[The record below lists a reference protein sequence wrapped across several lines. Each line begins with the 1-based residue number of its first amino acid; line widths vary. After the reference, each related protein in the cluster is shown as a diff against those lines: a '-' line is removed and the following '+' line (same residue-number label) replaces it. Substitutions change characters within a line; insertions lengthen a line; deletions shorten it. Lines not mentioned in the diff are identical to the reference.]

1 MQKTTYSD
9 PAVEKI
15 DNEVKELLEKQSMG
29 YKLVAY
35 VGRKSYIA
43 KRVLGCGT
51 EIWFTPRGRQW
62 RRADRIEV
70 VRPSVPQAEHTR
82 ESEDERPRNFRRTIR
97 RPEGMDKMI
106 NGNTTTEEW
115 LEDWDYYASQY
126 E

>member
-1 MQKTTYSD
+1 MQKQSFSS
-9 PAVEKI
+9 PSVEAVVR
-15 DNEVKELLEKQSMG
+15 EVEELLEKQSLG

-43 KRVLGCGT
+43 KRIMGCED

-62 RRADRIEV
+62 RRADRIEA
-70 VRPSVPQAEHTR
+70 VRPAVPQSDHTW
-82 ESEDERPRNFRRTIR
+82 EEDERPRNFRQTIR
-97 RPEGMDKMI
+97 RPEGMDSWI
-106 NGNTTTEEW
+106 NENTTTAEW